1 MYLNSSLMA
10 VLAASKVTFN
20 PTEPLAETSPTLK
33 FKSSGMPNDG
43 VS

>member
-1 MYLNSSLMA
+1 MA

-33 FKSSGMPNDG
+33 FKSSMPNDG